1 MAPKTD
7 PTVAALQTAITSANG
22 YHGAAVRRCNE
33 AHVIAT
39 TLAASASH
47 DGIEETRQAIQKVQK
62 AAEEAEEVFRPVI
75 VRLRD
80 DNELAKFKERTTTIT
95 DTSVTAVAMCLW
107 AIGAAEAALL
117 AVRPTPAAAAATAA
131 PGAPGRLVEALKPGV
146 LTLDASPMEL
156 RQWKRKLVTY
166 LRRSG
171 VPAWGDMMD

>member
-1 MAPKTD
+1 MHHDRYDDT
-7 PTVAALQTAITSANG
+7 
-22 YHGAAVRRCNE
+22 AAVM
-33 AHVIAT
+33 AT
-39 TLAASASH
+39 ALAASTSH
-47 DGIEETRQAIQKVQK
+47 DGIEETRRAIQKVQK

-156 RQWKRKLVTY
+156 RQ
-166 LRRSG
+166 
-171 VPAWGDMMD
+171 

>member
-1 MAPKTD
+1 MHHDRYDDT
-7 PTVAALQTAITSANG
+7 
-22 YHGAAVRRCNE
+22 AAVM
-33 AHVIAT
+33 AT
-39 TLAASASH
+39 AMAASTSH
-47 DGIEETRQAIQKVQK
+47 DGIEETRRAIQKVQK

-146 LTLDASPMEL
+146 LTLDTSPMEL
-156 RQWKRKLVTY
+156 RQ
-166 LRRSG
+166 
-171 VPAWGDMMD
+171 